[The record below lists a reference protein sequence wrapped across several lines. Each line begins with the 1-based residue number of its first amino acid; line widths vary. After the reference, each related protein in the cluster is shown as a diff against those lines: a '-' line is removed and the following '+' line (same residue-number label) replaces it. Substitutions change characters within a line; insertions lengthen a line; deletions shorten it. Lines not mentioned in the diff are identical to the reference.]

1 MNKKYL
7 FRGVGI
13 FLTLLRA
20 TLLPIQVIASE
31 PENPGNVLD
40 TTSGCRENT
49 LDNSLVISAI
59 TREKSDTDEDF
70 QQEMSGCTDDDT
82 FWGLSDSSDREV
94 VNEDDEKDINTKLSF
109 DNSLTPQA
117 QIIAQFRNEP
127 NQAQLLR
134 EPILPIP
141 TDELPPLPLPE
152 TQPGEQPEQPPEDR
166 PELTTEEKRTLLRA
180 LMRNLLDNS
189 ATRYPFLVNT
199 SDKLIINPRNF
210 QPAKFQFY
218 SNFSFDLDNLD
229 RNNSAQPEKLSTA
242 LMESGNISLYPDEQ
256 QFYWVLDGNRV
267 VIETEG
273 KHLNVAIQGNASQ
286 RNQRQIAEVAT
297 VFWGVQSVFG
307 LPNNFQDLLGD
318 KNLEDLNIIVGS
330 GEIVRPSGDNL
341 GEDFSVNINLI
352 GPDGNLLEKFILGD
366 ERANATTT
374 ELEGGGAFFENLDAT
389 NAPIFFQGFPT
400 INLQSLL
407 NNGVELEVGSI
418 IPSENLAEAGLT
430 LGDFFT
436 KEGFAFDAPISSFP
450 GVKILR
456 LDQSDNNDIVSIL
469 SNPFLSQ
476 QERDFYYLNS
486 LMWYN
491 LGQRDPDFF
500 TFNLSNNRKDWSRYT
515 LSWSHNRTLLQY
527 DPEEIKLNYVN
538 VFSNPGLSITTA
550 KLAEADNHQTTNAS
564 LGLILGSAFHL
575 INPVNLNETIQEA
588 KEKYQNLEPLA
599 TLNTQATSA
608 QRRQMNQRLNDTL
621 NYGNT
626 NSNLHQVSGSY
637 TFASNIT
644 PDSSSLWQLRTGLYR
659 RNVLFIGQERAA
671 WSPESPV
678 IITSVRNRD
687 LGPIFFTGVNVPT
700 SLTGINYEE
709 SFEFTFLRLET
720 SDGEVLFDQSFV
732 FDNRLDNLFT
742 AAPII
747 GPGKAYDLS
756 FGRIKLSRFRDR
768 DVQTTFYSGS
778 LYFPSVELV
787 TSGTINNFSY
797 ALSTGLWFNLFP
809 DSAPMIE
816 RNLGNV
822 IRNATNE
829 MSMGGMLKL
838 SAKADFRNIFYDD
851 QKQWQTIILNSP
863 IFSLNYNTNPNRLNL
878 STVSLANVFQLVRRD
893 FNVTLYP
900 VLSYSPQVLN
910 PNVNS
915 NRVGNVEAFVLMN
928 LSHQSGW
935 KLNSNIS
942 FEQQTRYQIE
952 ATYNVIKN
960 EKIGSLEIGPYMGN
974 FFRSFP
980 GFDFLVGSNN
990 YGIKL
995 QYQTPNSGFMLNSRI
1010 SHGSS
1015 GFQGDLNLQF
1025 KH

>member
-1 MNKKYL
+1 MNKKYV

-13 FLTLLRA
+13 FFTLLKA
-20 TLLPIQVIASE
+20 TLLPIQVIASK
-31 PENPGNVLD
+31 PENAANVLD
-40 TTSGCRENT
+40 TTSGCGENT
-49 LDNSLVISAI
+49 LDDSLVISAI
-59 TREKSDTDEDF
+59 TRGKSDTDEDL
-70 QQEMSGCTDDDT
+70 QQEMSGCTDDHT
-82 FWGLSDSSDREV
+82 FWGLSDSSDKEV
-94 VNEDDEKDINTKLSF
+94 VNEDDQKDINTKLSF
-109 DNSLTPQA
+109 DDSLTPQT
-117 QIIAQFRNEP
+117 QIIAQFSNEP

-134 EPILPIP
+134 EPILPVP
-141 TDELPPLPLPE
+141 TDELPSLPLPE
-152 TQPGEQPEQPPEDR
+152 PQPGEQPEQPPEQP
-166 PELTTEEKRTLLRA
+166 PELTTEQKRTLLRA

-218 SNFSFDLDNLD
+218 SNFSFDLDKLN
-229 RNNSAQPEKLSTA
+229 RNNSTQTENISTV

-267 VIETEG
+267 VIETKG
-273 KHLNVAIQGNASQ
+273 KHLNVAIQGNYSQ
-286 RNQRQIAEVAT
+286 RNQRQIAEVGT
-297 VFWGVQSVFG
+297 VFWGLQSVFG
-307 LPNNFQDLLGD
+307 LPNNFQNLLGD
-318 KNLEDLNIIVGS
+318 QNLEDLNIIVGS
-330 GEIVRPSGDNL
+330 GEIVRPSRDNI
-341 GEDFSVNINLI
+341 GADFGVNINLI

-389 NAPIFFQGFPT
+389 NAPRFLQGFPT
-400 INLQSLL
+400 VNLQPLL
-407 NNGVELEVGSI
+407 NNGVKLEVGSI
-418 IPSENLAEAGLT
+418 IPNENLVAAGLT

-436 KEGFAFDAPISSFP
+436 KRGFAFNSPISSRA
-450 GVKILR
+450 GLKTLR
-456 LDQSDNNDIVSIL
+456 LGQSDNNDIVTIL
-469 SNPFLSQ
+469 SNPFLSDE
-476 QERDFYYLNS
+476 ERDFHYLNS

-491 LGQRDPDFF
+491 FGQRDPEFS
-500 TFNLSNNRKDWSRYT
+500 TINLSNNRKDWSRYT

-550 KLAEADNHQTTNAS
+550 KLPEADNHQTTNAS
-564 LGLILGSAFHL
+564 LGLILGSAFNL
-575 INPVNLNETIQEA
+575 INPVNLNETIQEG

-644 PDSSSLWQLRTGLYR
+644 PDSSSLWQLRTGIYR
-659 RNVLFIGQERAA
+659 RNVQFIQQEREP

-678 IITSVRNRD
+678 IITSVRDRD
-687 LGPIFFTGVNVPT
+687 LGRIFFPGVNVPT
-700 SLTGINYEE
+700 RLPGITAEE
-709 SFEFTFLRLET
+709 RVQFTFVRGKT

-732 FDNRLDNLFT
+732 FDNRLDNVFT
-742 AAPII
+742 ASPIL
-747 GPGKAYDLS
+747 GPVKAFDLT
-756 FGRIKLSRFRDR
+756 FGRMKLSRFRER
-768 DVQTTFYSGS
+768 NIKTNSYSGS

-787 TSGTINNFSY
+787 NSGSINNFSY

-809 DSAPMIE
+809 DSAPMVE
-816 RNLGNV
+816 GNLGK
-822 IRNATNE
+822 IIPNATHE
-829 MSMGGMLKL
+829 MSIGGMLKF
-838 SAKADFRNIFYDD
+838 SAKADFRNTFYDA
-851 QKQWQTIILNSP
+851 QKQWRTIIVNSP
-863 IFSLNYNTNPNRLNL
+863 FFSVNYNTNPNSLNL
-878 STVSLANVFQLVRRD
+878 ANISLGNVFQFVRRD

-928 LSHQSGW
+928 LSHRSGW
-935 KLNSNIS
+935 NFNSNIS
-942 FEQQTRYQIE
+942 FQQETRYQIE

-960 EKIGSLEIGPYMGN
+960 QNIGSLQIGLYMGN

-980 GFDFLVGSNN
+980 GFDFRVESKN
-990 YGIKL
+990 YGINL
-995 QYQTPNSGFMLNSRI
+995 QYQSPNSGVVVNYRI
-1010 SHGSS
+1010 GNGSS
-1015 GFQGDLNLQF
+1015 GFKGQLNLQL
-1025 KH
+1025 KL